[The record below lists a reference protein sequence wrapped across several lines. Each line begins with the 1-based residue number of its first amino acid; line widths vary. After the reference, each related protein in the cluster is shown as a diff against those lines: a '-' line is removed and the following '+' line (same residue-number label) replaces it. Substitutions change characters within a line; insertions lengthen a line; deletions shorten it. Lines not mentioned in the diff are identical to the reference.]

1 MRWSHNIST
10 EYLLLLCR
18 LNGHGSRRYS
28 NYQPQLRLDFHVVFG
43 ASNSINRKILPTLA
57 LHTSKWSSNKSQ
69 TTFFRKHSKSK
80 RHFTLFFYFFSF
92 KLCLEFSDTEDINY
106 SDARLLHLKGNRPI
120 KSTIEFLLK
129 LHTVVECYLLSEE
142 MNKNRV
148 IVLHFEITQRH
159 LYTCVD
165 YVYVYSKDPFQKNRW
180 PIVPK

>member
-1 MRWSHNIST
+1 M
-10 EYLLLLCR
+10 
-18 LNGHGSRRYS
+18 
-28 NYQPQLRLDFHVVFG
+28 
-43 ASNSINRKILPTLA
+43 
-57 LHTSKWSSNKSQ
+57 
-69 TTFFRKHSKSK
+69 
-80 RHFTLFFYFFSF
+80 
-92 KLCLEFSDTEDINY
+92 EFSDTEDINY

-165 YVYVYSKDPFQKNRW
+165 YVYVYSKDPFQKNR
-180 PIVPK
+180 